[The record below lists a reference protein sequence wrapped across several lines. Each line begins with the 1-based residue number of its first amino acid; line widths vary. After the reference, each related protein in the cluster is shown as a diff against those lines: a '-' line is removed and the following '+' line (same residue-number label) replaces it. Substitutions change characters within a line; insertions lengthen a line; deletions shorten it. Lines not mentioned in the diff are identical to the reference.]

1 MVRQYAADSTAA
13 QIVFGANGKVIM
25 EAYSDLSEKF
35 PESSLASIAK
45 SYGYDFSAL
54 EKISAPAPW
63 KAHILHR
70 DFWFSPDHR
79 FCVGI
84 GDVVMNDSE
93 TASTMTVAGEQV
105 APTLYQNS
113 TEPAKTSAI
122 MSEHDQRQLS
132 ITATITLIWL
142 VCIIVCFLK
151 WKTWTAIFGVIG
163 LIVGNLL
170 TTGTQLYYLIMGP
183 ATTVALAVVAI
194 RLAKPVSWW
203 AKRFYWGPMGS
214 DRSLLDPSPKLARA
228 FARFPEQ
235 TRDFEKPGT

>member
-1 MVRQYAADSTAA
+1 
-13 QIVFGANGKVIM
+13 
-25 EAYSDLSEKF
+25 
-35 PESSLASIAK
+35 
-45 SYGYDFSAL
+45 
-54 EKISAPAPW
+54 
-63 KAHILHR
+63 
-70 DFWFSPDHR
+70 
-79 FCVGI
+79 
-84 GDVVMNDSE
+84 MNDSE